1 MSEHRWYAIQTTAGH
16 ENKVRSLI
24 ERRIKDDPRSE
35 EEKPIRQALV
45 PTQEVGDQERQE
57 GDGGAQDLSGLRA
70 REHGLESGD
79 DPRHQRHP
87 GRDQVRRHRA
97 TADAAPARRSEPPPR
112 DRGSSEG
119 RGAAGDH
126 PVPDRPGGGDHRR
139 AVLGV
144 LRDGGR
150 GDPRQREGAGGRV
163 AVRAAHLRGTG
174 LLTVEGALDG
184 EGDCCNG
191 EAPGARRAG
200 DPRPA
205 GRHGPGAARREHHGV
220 RQAVQCQDGPG
231 AGDDHAGRGD
241 DLQGPDLH
249 LHYQDAPGRRAP
261 KEGSRHREGVPHLQ
275 PAEGGEGH
283 ARAAEKDRRDQ
294 AARSERERPGRRY
307 ENGGRHGSLD
317 GAGGGGLM
325 RVHGKHY
332 RAAVAT
338 LEPRKLYSPREAV
351 EKVKATAYAKFD
363 ESVDIA
369 VRLGVDPKH
378 ADQIVRGTVSLPHGT
393 GKKVRVLVIAQGEK
407 AKEAEAAG
415 ADFVGIE
422 YVQKIKDGWLDT
434 DVIVATPDVMGQ
446 LGPLGKVLGPRG
458 LMPNPKAGTVTM
470 DVARAVKELKA
481 GKIEFRVDK
490 SGIVHAPTGK
500 KSFAVEALEENLRAF
515 MEAIVRARPAAAKG
529 HYIRSI
535 TVSSTMGP
543 GVPVDP
549 AVFA

>member
-1 MSEHRWYAIQTTAGH
+1 
-16 ENKVRSLI
+16 
-24 ERRIKDDPRSE
+24 
-35 EEKPIRQALV
+35 
-45 PTQEVGDQERQE
+45 
-57 GDGGAQDLSGLRA
+57 
-70 REHGLESGD
+70 
-79 DPRHQRHP
+79 
-87 GRDQVRRHRA
+87 
-97 TADAAPARRSEPPPR
+97 
-112 DRGSSEG
+112 
-119 RGAAGDH
+119 
-126 PVPDRPGGGDHRR
+126 
-139 AVLGV
+139 
-144 LRDGGR
+144 
-150 GDPRQREGAGGRV
+150 
-163 AVRAAHLRGTG
+163 
-174 LLTVEGALDG
+174 
-184 EGDCCNG
+184 
-191 EAPGARRAG
+191 
-200 DPRPA
+200 
-205 GRHGPGAARREHHGV
+205 
-220 RQAVQCQDGPG
+220 
-231 AGDDHAGRGD
+231 
-241 DLQGPDLH
+241 
-249 LHYQDAPGRRAP
+249 
-261 KEGSRHREGVPHLQ
+261 
-275 PAEGGEGH
+275 
-283 ARAAEKDRRDQ
+283 
-294 AARSERERPGRRY
+294 
-307 ENGGRHGSLD
+307 
-317 GAGGGGLM
+317 
-325 RVHGKHY
+325 
-332 RAAVAT
+332 
-338 LEPRKLYSPREAV
+338 
-351 EKVKATAYAKFD
+351 VKATAYAKFD
-363 ESVDIA
+363 ESVDIS